1 MEDKNT
7 VYMSEKQK
15 VKEITDKLE
24 AGLKELFESEKYKS
38 YLSTM
43 SKFHNYS
50 FNNTLLIAM
59 QKPEATL
66 VAGYQAWQKNFE
78 RHVNKGEKAIRIL
91 APAPYKIKEE
101 RDKLDPVTG
110 EMMFDEN
117 GMPQKE
123 ETEVTIPAFR
133 AVSVFDVSQT
143 DGKPIPE
150 LEVNELLSTVEGYE
164 DFVQAL
170 MNISPV
176 PIAFEDIP
184 GDSKGYFSTAE
195 KRIAVQENMSESQT
209 LKTMVHEVAHSRLHD
224 KEVNQSMDIPVKDR
238 NTKEVEAESVA
249 FTVCQHF
256 GIDTSDYSFGYIA
269 GWSSGRNMK
278 ELKSSLDTIRKTA
291 SELITGIEGAMQ
303 ELQLNR
309 EMEQEHG
316 KESILLVHNED
327 FSEYNLVSVR
337 GMDSAELIS
346 ALSTM
351 NEEDKSNIPSYLE
364 SKGAWT
370 TELADEQTEEAEE
383 YHIDVRYNM
392 DTDELIDVKERMEQ
406 PIDTNL
412 SVMGQA
418 EQLINQL
425 EAEKNIFT
433 SEERNLIVNYA
444 YKLDDMN
451 KTRELAEKLAYREQY
466 AQQDVALTI
475 IDAKAEIDAL
485 PDPMIGL
492 SEMREYGYQ
501 WDEMLPLTQEKALEL
516 FEHDLPV
523 YLLHTDGAESLAES
537 RERIEEHEGIF
548 GVEKEKWNKA
558 LKQQTKITLI
568 LMDEQEREYTYPYP
582 VVAVDIEEMGGD
594 RTAVFKTSEPISDT
608 DVAEIHNAF
617 YGTDLEFEIE
627 KELGITWV
635 ESINYEDGS
644 VITPE
649 MARKEQLLYAS
660 TDKYGI
666 YQLKPNPELDSLR
679 FEGTESLKRMGITK
693 DNFDAIKPENYTLLY
708 VGELSELQKETQGA
722 TLEAIFEK
730 FNLDHPED
738 FRGHSLSVSDIV
750 VLHQNGQN
758 TAHFVDSFGY
768 TEIPDFLREQTPE
781 KEEMQDTSGHNV
793 QKTEPEIDGDEIID
807 LGDETEQ
814 VLAEMKK
821 TLESEQETE
830 LAFSIADRFISIQ
843 EVDGGYDYS
852 IMGADYKEI
861 DGGIYDNPDVTIREA
876 LHDILEDLKSQPDYN
891 GAKGNIQREDELIP
905 MDYDGLMEKAE
916 EANRI
921 IPESTPSSVV
931 ADFKAKTGELFHDI
945 SEMNPEEIEET
956 VKCHV
961 QAKIEEYDINAT
973 IVDVAVTGSR
983 CRGLEHEGSDL
994 DVVVELSTAEREDDL
1009 FNAFNEDGLHIGEV
1023 KVDINPIT
1031 AQRTGTLESYLP
1043 QVEEY
1048 LEGVR
1053 QVREQEKE
1061 SAEVTLT
1068 VSECGEFHNLGECY
1082 ENIPTVDEAIAIWK
1096 QIPSERM
1103 NGIPAIGINILGRG
1117 AEPYEDYEIDVL
1129 SGKRI
1134 DLGVLDYVPDI
1145 KNNPQAME
1153 VITELVAKLPDM
1165 EIDGVMSE
1173 EMEARVWELRM
1184 PDLPQEEQLAVELD
1198 RLFYDYDTVLYHDS
1212 TRNMT
1217 ENVSELAESIKQ
1229 GDTGHLTTWL
1239 ADIISEGAV
1248 PEEIKRAT
1256 ELLEKLTEYKPLA
1269 KIEEAEEQNYNM
1281 IDNVLNNGVG
1291 EKAQREKNK
1300 RMEEKPPARVSLKV
1314 RLAEKK
1320 AQVEGKSKEHD
1331 VQENEK
1337 KSHREM

>member
-1 MEDKNT
+1 MADKNT

-143 DGKPIPE
+143 DGKPIPK

-209 LKTMVHEVAHSRLHD
+209 LKTMVHEVAHSMLHD

-351 NEEDKSNIPSYLE
+351 NEEDKSNISSYLE

-501 WDEMLPLTQEKALEL
+501 WNEMLPLTQEKALEL
-516 FEHDLPV
+516 FEHDLHV
-523 YLLHTDGAESLAES
+523 YLLHTDGTESLAES

-548 GVEKEKWNKA
+548 GVEKETWNKA

-768 TEIPDFLREQTPE
+768 TELPDFLREQIPE
-781 KEEMQDTSGHNV
+781 REVLQDTSGHNV

-830 LAFSIADRFISIQ
+830 LAFSIADCFISIQ
-843 EVDGGYDYS
+843 EVEGGYDYS

-945 SEMNPEEIEET
+945 SEMNPEEIEEA

-973 IVDVAVTGSR
+973 IEDVAVTGSR

-1009 FNAFNEDGLHIGEV
+1009 FNVFNEDGLHIGEV

-1082 ENIPTVDEAIAIWK
+1082 ENITTVDEAIAIWK

-1117 AEPYEDYEIDVL
+1117 AEPFEDYEIDVL

-1134 DLGVLDYVPDI
+1134 DLWVLDYVPDI

-1291 EKAQREKNK
+1291 EKAQREENK

>member
-1 MEDKNT
+1 MADKNT

-209 LKTMVHEVAHSRLHD
+209 LKTMVHEVAHSMLHD

-351 NEEDKSNIPSYLE
+351 NEEDKSNISSYLE

-392 DTDELIDVKERMEQ
+392 DTDELIDVKERVEQ

-501 WDEMLPLTQEKALEL
+501 WNEMLPLTQEKALEL
-516 FEHDLPV
+516 FEHDLHV
-523 YLLHTDGAESLAES
+523 YLLHTDGTESLAES

-548 GVEKEKWNKA
+548 GVEKETWNKA

-666 YQLKPNPELDSLR
+666 YQLKPNLELDSLR

-1043 QVEEY
+1043 QMEEY

-1117 AEPYEDYEIDVL
+1117 AEPFEDYEIDVL

-1198 RLFYDYDTVLYHDS
+1198 RLCYDYDTVLYHDS

-1291 EKAQREKNK
+1291 EKAQREENK
-1300 RMEEKPPARVSLKV
+1300 RMEEKPTVRISLKS

-1320 AQVEGKSKEHD
+1320 SQVEGQSKEHD

-1337 KSHREM
+1337 KSQREM